1 MVTCGGDASAWTR
14 ASLTED
20 QGFERRGGRPN
31 VDDLQ
36 TPEPVV
42 CEQRDGPTPS
52 HPEPGRETSQRR
64 RYWRDARW
72 ETRSVHPPTR
82 RGAVAARRAHN
93 PKVGGSN
100 PPAATT
106 RTDTPSSAGMPA
118 GRGYRHFGALQH
130 DSDGRMRDAG
140 RGTPGRASIFDLRHG
155 RHDLHGWCMAAGSC
169 ACGALT
175 PRASVHR
182 WRGTAGEHCEPGVL
196 ARRCRRASC
205 GAVGRGCVAR
215 DWCCRPA

>member
-20 QGFERRGGRPN
+20 QGFEKRGGRPN

-106 RTDTPSSAGMPA
+106 RTDTPRLQECLQAG
-118 GRGYRHFGALQH
+118 GIGISGQCSTVVTGGCVSL
-130 DSDGRMRDAG
+130 
-140 RGTPGRASIFDLRHG
+140 
-155 RHDLHGWCMAAGSC
+155 
-169 ACGALT
+169 
-175 PRASVHR
+175 
-182 WRGTAGEHCEPGVL
+182 AGERPTAPASSTCVMVATISTVGAWRL
-196 ARRCRRASC
+196 ALAP
-205 GAVGRGCVAR
+205 AAR
-215 DWCCRPA
+215 